1 MRKLEASLEILRQ
14 SNILKEIIIDGSWH
28 YKLPGELLDNSLA
41 GMTYDSRKVT
51 KDFLFFCKGI
61 NFKED
66 YLLNAIKQGAK
77 VYVSDKYYENISDGC
92 IAIIVTDVRKA
103 MAVISMNYYDYPQ
116 NELKIIAYTGT
127 KGKTTSAYF
136 CHSILQQATGN
147 KTALFSTLETHLG
160 EHQTFKSALTTAES
174 LDLYRMMR
182 EAINNGMTHLVME
195 VSSQAY
201 KQERVYGLTYDIGV
215 FLNISPDHISPIEH
229 PDFDDYFYCKRRLFH
244 HSRQMILNMDSDY
257 ADFLKEV
264 SEYHKDD
271 FWTYS
276 GTSRQADIHFESL
289 DSRRFSVDD
298 SQLNLAGTYEIQME
312 GQFNHSNAVSALMAC
327 SLILNKQTDCFKEA
341 VKKTVIPGR
350 MEKIQVKNSFPIYID
365 YAHNHLSLEA
375 LLSFIAKEYPD
386 KTLRLVIGSTG
397 DKGQT
402 RRSSFGEVISKYI
415 DYVYLTSD
423 DPGTEDPADIAAA
436 IEKSLT
442 GSTEAK
448 TIIDRQRA
456 IEAALNDASGDD
468 VIIIAGKG
476 ADRYQIVGTEKV
488 DYLGDGRAV
497 LEWLERRGF
506 ERE

>member
-14 SNILKEIIIDGSWH
+14 SNILKEIIIEGSWY
-28 YKLPGELLDNSLA
+28 YKLPEELLETSLT
-41 GMTYDSRKVT
+41 GMAYDSRKVA
-51 KDFLFFCKGI
+51 KDFLFFCKGL

-77 VYVSDKYYENISDGC
+77 VYVSDKYYENISDNC
-92 IAIIVTDVRKA
+92 IAIIVTDIRKA
-103 MAVISMNYYDYPQ
+103 MAIMSMNYYDYPQ

-136 CHSILQQATGN
+136 CHSILQQATDN
-147 KTALFSTLETHLG
+147 KAALFSTLETHLG
-160 EHQTFKSALTTAES
+160 GDNTFTSELTTAES

-182 EAINNGMTHLVME
+182 EAVTNGVTHLVME

-264 SEYHKDD
+264 SEYNKDD

-276 GTSRQADIHFESL
+276 GTSQQADIHFESL
-289 DSRRFSVDD
+289 DSKNFTVDD
-298 SQLNLAGTYEIQME
+298 SQLNLAETYEIQVE
-312 GQFNHSNAVSALMAC
+312 GAFNQTNAVSALMAC
-327 SLILNKQTDCFKEA
+327 SLILNKETSTFKDA
-341 VKKTVIPGR
+341 VKKTTIPGR
-350 MEKIQVKNSFPIYID
+350 MEKIQVKDSFPVYID
-365 YAHNHLSLEA
+365 YAHNHLSLDV
-375 LLSFIAKEYPD
+375 LLSFIADEYPD
-386 KTLRLVIGSTG
+386 RTLRLVIGSTG

-402 RRSSFGEVISKYI
+402 RRLSFGKVISKYI
-415 DYVYLTSD
+415 DHVYLTSD
-423 DPGTEDPADIAAA
+423 DPGTEDPLEIAAV

-442 GSTEAK
+442 GTTQSK
-448 TIIDRQRA
+448 TISDRQSA
-456 IEAALNDASGDD
+456 IEAALDDASAED
-468 VIIIAGKG
+468 VVIIAGKG
-476 ADRYQIVGTEKV
+476 ADRYQIIGTKKV
-488 DYLGDGRAV
+488 DYIGDGDV
-497 LEWLERRGF
+497 VFEWLKKRGF
-506 ERE
+506 QLE